1 MSHVLSVVV
10 CEKLRILFDPHL
22 YISSLLRKVVL
33 LKYNLSRCKDKS
45 VSQGTCSAFSKT
57 RLPLELW
64 QVLSYESPAV
74 QCIPAYPTSGKGAL
88 GPLYQ
93 LWPVLAKGRHFLQI
107 LLKAVT
113 CIVSRGTDNN
123 SSLVLEKTLRLCFI
137 VMEEEEAF
145 NNDFPCHCTQT
156 CDFQSSSVV
165 LQLPKYTC
173 TTFPCLPLSV
183 YPLMKKINQGLR
195 VNHYKT
201 KKYVFICLSNSNF
214 ILHVN
219 VIFGAVF
226 LLSSMLGEYKSLPA
240 V

>member
-1 MSHVLSVVV
+1 MSHVLSVVA
-10 CEKLRILFDPHL
+10 CEKLRILFDLHL

-33 LKYNLSRCKDKS
+33 LKYNLSRCEDKS

-64 QVLSYESPAV
+64 RVLSYESPAV

-93 LWPVLAKGRHFLQI
+93 LRPVLAKGRHFLQI
-107 LLKAVT
+107 LLKALT

-165 LQLPKYTC
+165 LQLPKYT
-173 TTFPCLPLSV
+173 TFACLPLSV
-183 YPLMKKINQGLR
+183 YCLMKKINQGLR
-195 VNHYKT
+195 VTHYKT
-201 KKYVFICLSNSNF
+201 KKYVFIILSF
-214 ILHVN
+214 
-219 VIFGAVF
+219 
-226 LLSSMLGEYKSLPA
+226 KQ
-240 V
+240 